1 MTYNQTK
8 YILENLPKN
17 NCIKNNCIKNNCID
31 IFRDLVEYKNGLF
44 MIVESNLQKFFER
57 IRRMNVKCRESNVY
71 RSKEKNPVIIKIP
84 KKSIY
89 HDNAIRAYYI
99 GIELNKLEKIVP
111 NFINTLCMFCTE
123 SMHVMVAYQCIEGKH
138 MTSII
143 NDMKFIDFLCIFTQ
157 ILLALEVAQRQSCF
171 CHYDLHLNNVILK
184 KGSIVYS
191 VILDNE
197 KYEMSCEK
205 YIPIILD
212 FGLSSVVVN
221 GKTIGCFE
229 YDKYGIM
236 NYGMEGVDMYKFL
249 FHSYVCTS
257 GNLQKEI
264 GKLFLFYGDMDPYN
278 VIGASKI
285 ELEDMSKNY
294 LKDVSTSKIS
304 KYKPIDFIKWIKSYY
319 LNNI

>member
-1 MTYNQTK
+1 
-8 YILENLPKN
+8 
-17 NCIKNNCIKNNCID
+17 
-31 IFRDLVEYKNGLF
+31 
-44 MIVESNLQKFFER
+44 
-57 IRRMNVKCRESNVY
+57 MNVKCRESKVY
-71 RSKEKNPVIIKIP
+71 KSREKNPVIIKIP
-84 KKSIY
+84 KQSVY

-99 GIELNKLEKIVP
+99 GMEINKVERIVP
-111 NFINTLCMFCTE
+111 NFINTLGIFFTE
-123 SMHVMVAYQCIEGKH
+123 SMHVMVAYQCIEGKS
-138 MTSII
+138 MISLI
-143 NDMKFIDFLCIFTQ
+143 NDMKFMEFLYIFIQ
-157 ILLALEVAQRQSCF
+157 ILLALEVAQRQCCF
-171 CHYDLHLNNVILK
+171 CHYDLHLNNIILK
-184 KGSIVYS
+184 KGSVDYT

-205 YIPIILD
+205 YVPIILD
-212 FGLSSVVVN
+212 FGLSSAVVG
-221 GKTIGCFE
+221 GKTIGSFE
-229 YDKYGIM
+229 YNKYGIM

-249 FHSYVCTS
+249 FHSYICTS